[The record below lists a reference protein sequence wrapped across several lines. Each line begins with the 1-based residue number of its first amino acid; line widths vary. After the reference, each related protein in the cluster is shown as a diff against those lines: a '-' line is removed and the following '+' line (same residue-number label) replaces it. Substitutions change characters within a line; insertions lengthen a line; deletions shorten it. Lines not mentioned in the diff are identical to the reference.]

1 MRSASAV
8 AGAPHDC
15 IPPAWAM
22 CVYSCGSIM
31 SYAVAHSSF
40 SVQLRVRA
48 ASHVKPSSSRSMK
61 RSMPLTESQS
71 QNSLAQSSIP
81 MLW

>member
-1 MRSASAV
+1 MGV
-8 AGAPHDC
+8 APGAPHDC
-15 IPPAWAM
+15 SPPAWEI
-22 CVYSCGSIM
+22 CVYSRGSIM

-40 SVQLRVRA
+40 SVQLRARA
-48 ASHVKPSSSRSMK
+48 ASHVRPSSSRSMN
-61 RSMPLTESQS
+61 RSMPLTASQS